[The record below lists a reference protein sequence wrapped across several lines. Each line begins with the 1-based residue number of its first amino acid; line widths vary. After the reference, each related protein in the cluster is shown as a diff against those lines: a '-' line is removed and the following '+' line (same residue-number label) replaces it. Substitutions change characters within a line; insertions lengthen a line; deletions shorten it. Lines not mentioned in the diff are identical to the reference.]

1 MEAINSADYQNV
13 MSIKGLS
20 NEMKSLPVCISELF
34 GHIEPTDELINCSL
48 RHLSKQSLKN
58 LDSNN
63 NSAKGI
69 AQGKLFESV
78 VYEQMLEIL
87 TKCDFVRAIVKK
99 KDDAIIFSQK
109 AVYGQ
114 NGLFYNGE
122 GDIVLRGNGQDLG
135 EFDMLFVD
143 GAGQVCFCEIMSAI
157 PKGHIISLANE
168 IKYKKRILSKILN
181 QESVPFLLI
190 IAENS
195 KNKII
200 QWKNLLLTEES
211 DSFITFPSIEEIKS
225 KINNNSESVPLNSL
239 VFSEKA
245 KELNLLNFGINF
257 DYKEIHD
264 ECVKEIIKLCR
275 SEDFNSV
282 NFLDRIEL
290 IKKQVFIGIINPKDI
305 ETLLS
310 IHNIVNYKNRLS
322 ASEIRNN
329 HDKIILAMDIE
340 NELPI
345 IYMKEKE
352 KKSYLKMIFTKN
364 NEFHFKNKKNQ
375 RNAGLFE
382 WLQNMDNNISVE
394 DSLNVIS
401 LCS

>member
-211 DSFITFPSIEEIKS
+211 DSFITFPSTT
-225 KINNNSESVPLNSL
+225 
-239 VFSEKA
+239 A
-245 KELNLLNFGINF
+245 
-257 DYKEIHD
+257 
-264 ECVKEIIKLCR
+264 
-275 SEDFNSV
+275 
-282 NFLDRIEL
+282 
-290 IKKQVFIGIINPKDI
+290 
-305 ETLLS
+305 T
-310 IHNIVNYKNRLS
+310 
-322 ASEIRNN
+322 
-329 HDKIILAMDIE
+329 
-340 NELPI
+340 
-345 IYMKEKE
+345 
-352 KKSYLKMIFTKN
+352 
-364 NEFHFKNKKNQ
+364 
-375 RNAGLFE
+375 
-382 WLQNMDNNISVE
+382 
-394 DSLNVIS
+394 
-401 LCS
+401 